1 MLRKAVKYTFRVLVL
16 LLVFLAAAL
25 LAMRFAIQG
34 REVKVPRLTGLT
46 PSEAERV
53 ANSDGLVL
61 SVESRFYSPAV
72 PEGRIVSQAPAPD
85 APVRRGW
92 KVRVAESLGPQRAAV
107 PNLIGQSEHAAGI
120 NISRRG
126 LEIGSVG
133 TVHVPG
139 AQPDTVV
146 SQNPSPNAT
155 EAASPRVGLLF
166 SAADNAQLYVMP
178 NFVGKSVAEASTA
191 VLKAGF
197 TIGKVREV
205 TATADNNSSAAGA
218 GTIVRQYPPAG
229 QRIAAGAAISF
240 DVGK

>member
-1 MLRKAVKYTFRVLVL
+1 LLRKLVKYTFRALVL
-16 LLVFLAAAL
+16 LLVFLASAL

-34 REVKVPRLTGLT
+34 REVKVPRLVGLT
-46 PSEAERV
+46 PAEAERV

-72 PEGRIVSQAPAPD
+72 PEGRIVSQAPAAD

-107 PNLIGQSEHAAGI
+107 PNLLGQSQHAAGI

-126 LEIGSVG
+126 LELGSVG
-133 TVHVPG
+133 TLHLPG

-146 SQNPSPNAT
+146 SQNPQPDAV
-155 EAASPRVGLLF
+155 EAASPRVGLIF
-166 SAADNAQLYVMP
+166 SSPDNAQLYVMP
-178 NFVGKSVAEASTA
+178 NFVGRPLSEGATA

-197 TIGKVREV
+197 TMGKVREV
-205 TATADNNSSAAGA
+205 AETADSGTSGA
-218 GTIVRQYPPAG
+218 PGTIVRQYPSAG
-229 QRIAAGAAISF
+229 QKIAAGATISF
-240 DVGK
+240 DVKK

>member
-1 MLRKAVKYTFRVLVL
+1 MLRKLVKYTFRALVL

-126 LEIGSVG
+126 LEIGTVA

-178 NFVGKSVAEASTA
+178 NFVGKSVAETSTA

-205 TATADNNSSAAGA
+205 TATADNNSSVAVA

>member
-1 MLRKAVKYTFRVLVL
+1 MLRKLVKYTFRALVL
-16 LLVFLAAAL
+16 LLVFLASAL

-34 REVKVPRLTGLT
+34 REVKVPRLIGLT
-46 PSEAERV
+46 PTEAERA

-61 SVESRFYSPAV
+61 SIESRFYSSTV
-72 PEGRIVSQAPAPD
+72 PEGRIVSQAPEAN

-107 PNLIGQSEHAAGI
+107 PNLLGQSEHAAGI

-126 LEIGSVG
+126 LELG
-133 TVHVPG
+133 TVGSLHLPG

-146 SQNPSPNAT
+146 SQNPAPDAT

-166 SAADNAQLYVMP
+166 SAPDNAQLYVMP
-178 NFVGKSVAEASTA
+178 NFVGRSLSEGATA

-197 TIGKVREV
+197 TMGKVREV
-205 TATADNNSSAAGA
+205 TAAADSSAPSAA
-218 GTIVRQYPPAG
+218 GTIVRQYPQAG

-240 DVGK
+240 DVSE